1 MKNVLFFA
9 ICGLAATS
17 HALQIEG
24 VVTEVMD
31 GRTFVLKDNSK
42 ATHGIILM
50 GVETPEKGQPKHVEA
65 VREMKKILRNRKVLV
80 DWYRLESRC
89 STKPA
94 KDCSKMAKVLRS
106 PDGLDP
112 ALHLLQLGL
121 AWHAVSKIMEQS
133 TTDRRLYSE
142 AEQIS
147 QFKRLGVWTQLKPEP
162 PWEFRKHGKKSPE
175 IAASPKKSNAAK
187 SPKSLRA
194 KRSKPVAPR

>member
-1 MKNVLFFA
+1 MRIVLRTRVA
-9 ICGLAATS
+9 VAVLAVLSLSAATS

-24 VVTEVMD
+24 TVIEVVD

-42 ATHGIILM
+42 AIHGIILM
-50 GVETPEKGQPKHVEA
+50 GIEPPEQGQPKYAEA

-94 KDCSKMAKVLRS
+94 KDCSKVAKVLRS

-112 ALHLLQLGL
+112 ALHLLQRGL
-121 AWHAVSKIMEQS
+121 AWHAVSKVMEQS

-162 PWEFRKHGKKSPE
+162 PWEFRKHRKKSPE
-175 IAASPKKSNAAK
+175 IAAVPKK
-187 SPKSLRA
+187 PKRA
-194 KRSKPVAPR
+194 KRKK

>member
-1 MKNVLFFA
+1 MRIVLRTVLFA
-9 ICGLAATS
+9 IFSLFAATS

-24 VVTEVMD
+24 TVTEVVD
-31 GRTFVLKDNSK
+31 GRTFVLKDNSN
-42 ATHGIILM
+42 AIHGIILM
-50 GVETPEKGQPKHVEA
+50 GIETPEPGQPKHVEA
-65 VREMKKILRNRKVLV
+65 VREMKRILRNRKVLV

-94 KDCSKMAKVLRS
+94 KDCSKVAKVLRS

-112 ALHLLQLGL
+112 ALHLLQRGL

-162 PWEFRKHGKKSPE
+162 PWEFRKHRKKIPE
-175 IAASPKKSNAAK
+175 IAAAPKK
-187 SPKSLRA
+187 PKRA
-194 KRSKPVAPR
+194 KKKK

>member
-1 MKNVLFFA
+1 MAVLA
-9 ICGLAATS
+9 ICGLFAATS

-24 VVTEVMD
+24 TVTEVVD

-42 ATHGIILM
+42 TIHGIILM
-50 GVETPEKGQPKHVEA
+50 GVETPEKGQPKHAEA

-94 KDCSKMAKVLRS
+94 RDCSKVAKVLRS

-112 ALHLLQLGL
+112 ALHLLQRGL
-121 AWHAVSKIMEQS
+121 AWHAISKIMEQS

-162 PWEFRKHGKKSPE
+162 PWEFRKHHKKSPE
-175 IAASPKKSNAAK
+175 IAAAPSKSK
-187 SPKSLRA
+187 RA
-194 KRSKPVAPR
+194 KKKK

>member
-1 MKNVLFFA
+1 MTLFAVSGVF
-9 ICGLAATS
+9 AATS

-24 VVTEVMD
+24 TVTEVVD

-42 ATHGIILM
+42 AIHGIILM
-50 GVETPEKGQPKHVEA
+50 GIETPEQGQPKYAEA

-89 STKPA
+89 SAKPA
-94 KDCSKMAKVLRS
+94 KDCSKVAKVLRS

-112 ALHLLQLGL
+112 ALHLLQRGL
-121 AWHAVSKIMEQS
+121 AWHAVSKVMEQS

-147 QFKRLGVWTQLKPEP
+147 QFKRLGVWTELKPEP
-162 PWEFRKHGKKSPE
+162 PWEFRKHRKKSPE
-175 IAASPKKSNAAK
+175 IAAAPKK
-187 SPKSLRA
+187 A
-194 KRSKPVAPR
+194 KRPKKKK